1 MLVPR
6 LQGRR
11 RPILSGAIA
20 RCCLRRWRGGDDN
33 DQACTCYRIPD
44 GCHNVC
50 RGPIMGNGA
59 AHRTHASGPTPLP
72 SRTLLVGGRQARLPA
87 KGKGDPKA
95 SAFGIPLR
103 TWGEQAEAAHA
114 RVTATSI
121 FFSLAS
127 PLAVVSRS
135 GSRSQPWPTCEHC
148 AANLM
153 KGLPKSAKH
162 LLEINAEFPQARPS
176 RSSLS

>member
-1 MLVPR
+1 SWGMARRTGLTHQDRPR
-6 LQGRR
+6 YHRE
-11 RPILSGAIA
+11 PCWSAA
-20 RCCLRRWRGGDDN
+20 
-33 DQACTCYRIPD
+33 AKPD
-44 GCHNVC
+44 
-50 RGPIMGNGA
+50 M
-59 AHRTHASGPTPLP
+59 
-72 SRTLLVGGRQARLPA
+72 PA

-95 SAFGIPLR
+95 SAFGIPLG

-114 RVTATSI
+114 RATATSI